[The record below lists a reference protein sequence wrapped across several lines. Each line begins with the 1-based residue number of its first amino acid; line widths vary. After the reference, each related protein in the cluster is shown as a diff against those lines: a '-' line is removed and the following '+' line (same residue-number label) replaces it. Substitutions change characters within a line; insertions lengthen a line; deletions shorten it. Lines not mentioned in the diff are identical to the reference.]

1 MQPPGS
7 DSSSSSTSAAS
18 IPPEI
23 PPLRIEEAQRILS
36 ALEDVLGAGEAILI
50 GGQAVAL
57 WVSYF
62 EPLLEDLDAWRVA
75 SKDVDFQGSKA
86 LLAQAAKL
94 LGGEARIPAIDHVT
108 PVVGIV
114 TFLDSDGYQRQLDVL
129 DRPYGLRPTDVSN
142 SAIPLEVSRPDGTV
156 LRLLV
161 MHPERCMESRVQNTG
176 LPNKHT
182 ELAWRQLRASIACTR
197 AFSSE
202 LLNAGR
208 ARDVLKLN
216 ERIFH
221 FAQHAR
227 SASLAHDMDIEVFD
241 AVLDDERL
249 PEKFRTVRLP
259 QMREHIGALRQRSVD
274 R

>member
-1 MQPPGS
+1 M
-7 DSSSSSTSAAS
+7 SSTRAAS

-36 ALEDVLGAGEAILI
+36 ALEDVLSAGEAILI

-129 DRPYGLRPTDVSN
+129 DRPYGLQTYRTARSRWRYPGPTGRSSGYRSCTP
-142 SAIPLEVSRPDGTV
+142 SAAWRAAFRTLDCRTSTR
-156 LRLLV
+156 
-161 MHPERCMESRVQNTG
+161 
-176 LPNKHT
+176 

-202 LLNAGR
+202 LLSAGR

-227 SASLAHDMDIEVFD
+227 SASLARDMDIEVFD

-259 QMREHIGALRQRSVD
+259 QMREHIGALRQRAASVD